1 MDENKSNKGLYFVP
15 MNGCPLKMM
24 EMKNEWGLL
33 FKKRIRNACQLHY
46 TCLSVPLRLI
56 ATNVL
61 VPFSDI
67 HIAYL
72 SHKVT
77 KKHKKT
83 LGLVRNVKAK
93 GKCLNLR
100 LRVSICYRL
109 LFVAI
114 CNVTPYFAGSIWM
127 NVQERGDVL
136 QIK

>member
-1 MDENKSNKGLYFVP
+1 MQSFSFYDYSIGNARQLGMKCIEKNYC
-15 MNGCPLKMM
+15 CPLKMM
-24 EMKNEWGLL
+24 EMKNEWDLL
-33 FKKRIRNACQLHY
+33 FEKRIRNACQLHY

-93 GKCLNLR
+93 GKCLNL
-100 LRVSICYRL
+100 
-109 LFVAI
+109 
-114 CNVTPYFAGSIWM
+114 G
-127 NVQERGDVL
+127 
-136 QIK
+136 